1 MRAEEIMKRNL
12 ECIDPSQDVQS
23 AARMMRDKNIGFLPV
38 CGKDKKV
45 MGTITD
51 RDLAIRVLSEGK
63 QVSTAIRDVMSKE
76 VIACK
81 PGDDLQKAQD
91 LMAKHHKSRIM
102 CLDDNGVLVGVISLS
117 DVAQLGNAAA
127 ASQLLQQVSERE
139 VRA

>member
-12 ECIDPSQDVQS
+12 ECIAPEQNVQ
-23 AARMMRDKNIGFLPV
+23 AAAKMMRDKNIGFLPV
-38 CGKDKKV
+38 CGADKKV
-45 MGTITD
+45 LGTITD
-51 RDLAIRVLSEGK
+51 RDLAVRILADGK
-63 QVSTAIRDVMSKE
+63 AATTGIRDVMSKE
-76 VIACK
+76 VISCK

-139 VRA
+139 ARA